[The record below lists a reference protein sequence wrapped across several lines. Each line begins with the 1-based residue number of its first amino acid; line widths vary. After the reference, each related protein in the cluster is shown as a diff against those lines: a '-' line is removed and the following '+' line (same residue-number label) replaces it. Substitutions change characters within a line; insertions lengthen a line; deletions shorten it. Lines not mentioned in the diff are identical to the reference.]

1 MSNLKKV
8 KDYYNTNE
16 SKLGYMLFLNG
27 AKHFGYYDEGEKMY
41 RVNPAL
47 RKMERKIGEALDLP
61 KNSKILDAGS
71 GMGAVSRNLARWFQY
86 DITGIDILDF
96 NLKEARKQAL
106 KADNADL
113 SLEYL
118 EMDYHKLSFGSAT
131 MNGVYTTETFVHAAD
146 PKQVLK
152 EFYRVLKPGG
162 RLVQLEYSHD
172 PYSTMTLA
180 EKQRFEFVNEYA
192 AMPAFSMFEH
202 GIHEKLLEDVGFKLM
217 SSTNYMRNIEP
228 MLHWFMLCA
237 WLPVK
242 FIRLIKKE
250 KHFVN
255 AISAVDFWK
264 LRDKVQVKIIIAD
277 KPKV

>member
-118 EMDYHKLSFGSAT
+118 EMDYHKLSFGNAT
-131 MNGVYTTETFVHAAD
+131 MNGVYTTETFVHAAA
-146 PKQVLK
+146 PKEVLK
-152 EFYRVLKPGG
+152 
-162 RLVQLEYSHD
+162 
-172 PYSTMTLA
+172 
-180 EKQRFEFVNEYA
+180 
-192 AMPAFSMFEH
+192 
-202 GIHEKLLEDVGFKLM
+202 
-217 SSTNYMRNIEP
+217 
-228 MLHWFMLCA
+228 
-237 WLPVK
+237 
-242 FIRLIKKE
+242 
-250 KHFVN
+250 
-255 AISAVDFWK
+255 
-264 LRDKVQVKIIIAD
+264 
-277 KPKV
+277 